1 MLVSSCSGGDRDG
14 NQGRGVVGKDN
25 GIRGEG
31 EKWELTEGGKCKNM
45 NNYA

>member
-25 GIRGEG
+25 GIREERVKSG
-31 EKWELTEGGKCKNM
+31 N
-45 NNYA
+45 